1 MLNYD
6 ALRSLKAEAYP
17 KLCARLDTVPTVF
30 RDGDGNY
37 KLRGDYFEKQTRIVL
52 KNCEVIDPENILRS
66 ADIRRWPVFSNGK
79 RRDGRSSTK

>member
-37 KLRGDYFEKQTRIVL
+37 KLRGDY
-52 KNCEVIDPENILRS
+52 LRN
-66 ADIRRWPVFSNGK
+66 RRGSY
-79 RRDGRSSTK
+79 